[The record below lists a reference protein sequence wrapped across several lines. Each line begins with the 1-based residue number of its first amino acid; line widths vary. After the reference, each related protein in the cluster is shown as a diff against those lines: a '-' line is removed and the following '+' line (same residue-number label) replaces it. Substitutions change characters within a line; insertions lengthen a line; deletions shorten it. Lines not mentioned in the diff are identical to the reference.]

1 MVVTKHVP
9 HCSQFLT
16 PLWKWTQDNFL
27 IPVKIP
33 AEYENTMTKDHEI
46 QKRKKSTGGP
56 SLRIFIFYYLL
67 VSGGAVAQLQL
78 CS

>member
-46 QKRKKSTGGP
+46 QKRKKIYRGTNTNNFE
-56 SLRIFIFYYLL
+56 I
-67 VSGGAVAQLQL
+67 
-78 CS
+78 